1 VPRLYT
7 AYLAAAVAG
16 IAAPLLLLH
25 IARSAPAGFDP
36 MVTATA
42 IVCALGVVS
51 GLLAVMASGHWIYL
65 ALVASG
71 PTALLGL
78 AMYFALA
85 EAGGR
90 YGVWLVVGVGS
101 LAFSLVTAALAGRV
115 ATRFKAS
122 RKT

>member
-101 LAFSLVTAALAGRV
+101 LVFSLVTAALAGRV